1 MGKRNFP
8 ERENGMYKGLENG
21 KNDCEVWGIE
31 KNSEWPQYKKW
42 GMRKEMI
49 PEK

>member
-8 ERENGMYKGLENG
+8 GRENGMYKGLEG
-21 KNDCEVWGIE
+21 ENDYEGWGTE

-42 GMRKEMI
+42 GMRREI